1 MDFLAIWEGFLCWV
15 ELHPGMA
22 SWVQAAGAIA
32 AIGIAIWI
40 PYRQRAK
47 EARERA
53 NIRSELEISRTEQL
67 LAINNELQMIVTAL
81 PYEHAGADY
90 KLTNQMSRNLFESLI
105 GRLNYFQREEL
116 SPARLTIC
124 LSIRI
129 ELYDWM
135 KFFSEK
141 DDHDGGALYR
151 KSEKELTRI
160 DVIKQKI
167 ENVKR
172 GLRGEPPLDIV
183 TPPPEEPEFPY

>member
-1 MDFLAIWEGFLCWV
+1 MIWDSISCWI
-15 ELHPGMA
+15 ESHPGLA

-47 EARERA
+47 EAEERA
-53 NIRSELEISRTEQL
+53 NIRSELEMSRTEQL
-67 LAINNELQMIVTAL
+67 LAINNELEMIVTAL

-90 KLTNQMSRNLFESLI
+90 NLTNEMSRSLFESLI
-105 GRLNYFQREEL
+105 ERLNYFQREEL
-116 SPARLTIC
+116 SPERLTIC

-151 KSEKELTRI
+151 KSEKELVRI
-160 DVIKQKI
+160 DVLKQKI

-172 GLRGEPPLDIV
+172 GLRGEPLLAIV
-183 TPPPEEPEFPY
+183 KPPPEEPDIPF